1 MPSELITGH
10 ELIHFWREITGR
22 HNSGTAYH
30 WVIGKD
36 NFSNDII
43 EYNFVGNIE
52 EYRTV
57 GVGNSTKDRA
67 SNIGVYGNHNRPDD
81 ITMLGTIQDW
91 CLILFRNTYHD
102 PTFLT

>member
-67 SNIGVYGNHNRPDD
+67 SNIGVYGDYNRPDD
-81 ITMLGTIQDW
+81 ITENYLRKEQGLPYRIRYEGYIDW
-91 CLILFRNTYHD
+91 K
-102 PTFLT
+102 